1 MSKQMKQS
9 SLSKKCLSYK
19 EATMMDEWTPRSL
32 PPLALPGIFG
42 DLGVVSSWQAKT
54 SWPDGYYGSLNAT
67 KAGLL
72 MFAWRKQHDVIGLIN
87 KAIMHQGICY
97 LDSILKFMVQNFLNT
112 KWKMVHH
119 P

>member
-1 MSKQMKQS
+1 MVWQLKLVKCFGFKPGILANYDISIRVGLIYKYINTVKHKTPKNSQIYYFLPWPQQPYEVMSKQMKQS

-54 SWPDGYYGSLNAT
+54 SWPDG
-67 KAGLL
+67 
-72 MFAWRKQHDVIGLIN
+72 
-87 KAIMHQGICY
+87 
-97 LDSILKFMVQNFLNT
+97 
-112 KWKMVHH
+112 
-119 P
+119 

>member
-19 EATMMDEWTPRSL
+19 EETMMDEWTLRSL
-32 PPLALPGIFG
+32 LLSGIFG

-72 MFAWRKQHDVIGLIN
+72 MFAWRKQHDVIGPMIGLIN
-87 KAIMHQGICY
+87 KAIMHQSISY
-97 LDSILKFMVQNFLNT
+97 LDNILTFMVWNFLNT
-112 KWKMVHH
+112 Y
-119 P
+119 